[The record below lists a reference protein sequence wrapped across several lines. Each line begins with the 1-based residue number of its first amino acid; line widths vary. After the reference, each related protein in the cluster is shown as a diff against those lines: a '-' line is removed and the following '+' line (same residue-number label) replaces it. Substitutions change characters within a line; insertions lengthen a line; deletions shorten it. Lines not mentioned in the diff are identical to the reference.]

1 MTQRTMSLAAMILV
15 ALVVPTLGWAH
26 CDTLDGPVVSDARI
40 ALDSGDVTPVLKWVS
55 ASDEAD
61 VRSAFDR
68 ALAVRSLS
76 PQAKDMADTYFF
88 ESLVRIH
95 RAGEG
100 APFAGLKPAGDVE
113 PAVALAD
120 QALETGSVE
129 KLSNAIQR
137 QVAEGLQARFQRA
150 ADTKEHAA
158 DSVVAGR
165 EFVAA
170 YVDFTHYVE
179 SLHQAAVAKD
189 SHHEHAE
196 HE

>member
-1 MTQRTMSLAAMILV
+1 MTQRTISLAAMILV
-15 ALVVPTLGWAH
+15 ALVAPTLGWAH

-40 ALDSGDVTPVLKWVS
+40 ALDSGDVTPALKWVS

-88 ESLVRIH
+88 ETLVRIH

-100 APFAGLKPAGDVE
+100 APFAGLKPAGNVE

-129 KLSNAIQR
+129 KLSTAIQMH
-137 QVAEGLQARFQRA
+137 VAEGLQERFRRA

-158 DSVVAGR
+158 DSVAAGR

-179 SLHQAAVAKD
+179 GLHQAAVGTG
-189 SHHEHAE
+189 SHQEHAG
-196 HE
+196 HK